1 MEIITG
7 TEDFYL
13 ERPTAV
19 AIGKFDGVHVG
30 HRRLLD
36 EILERRQRGLK
47 ACVFTFDP
55 APAVFLG
62 VSDGMELTVREEKR
76 QILELMGVDILIEFP
91 MNRRTTGIRPR
102 DFVTDLL
109 IGRMNAEFIAAGRDV
124 TFGDKGAGNAALLQE
139 MAPENGYE
147 LRLIDKVCVDG
158 REVSSTYVRE
168 TVEKGEM
175 ALAGRLLGVPYMI
188 CGQVAHGRQLGR
200 SLGMPTANL
209 LPPPEKLL
217 PPAGVYFSRVALSGR
232 KYGAITNIGKK
243 PTVAGG
249 GEPWGA
255 ETFIYDFRED
265 IYGSEIQV
273 ELYDF
278 CRPER
283 KFESVEKLREQ
294 MERDLE
300 AGRKYWKII

>member
-13 ERPTAV
+13 EWPTAV

-30 HRRLLD
+30 HRRLLE
-36 EILERRQRGLK
+36 EILERRHRGLK

-62 VSDGMELTVREEKR
+62 VSDRMELTTREEKR

-91 MNRRTTGIRPR
+91 MNRKTTGIAPQV
-102 DFVTDLL
+102 FVSELL
-109 IGRMNAEFIAAGRDV
+109 ADRMNAEFIAAGRDV
-124 TFGDKGAGNAALLQE
+124 TFGDRGAGNAALLE
-139 MAPENGYE
+139 KMAKENGYE
-147 LRLIDKVCVDG
+147 VRLIDKVCMGG

-175 ALAGRLLGVPYMI
+175 DLAQHLLGIPYMI
-188 CGQVAHGRQLGR
+188 GGTVEHGRQLGR
-200 SLGMPTANL
+200 GLGMPTANL
-209 LPPPEKLL
+209 LPPAEKLL
-217 PPAGVYFSRVALSGR
+217 PPAGVYFSRVVLDGQ
-232 KYGAITNIGKK
+232 KYSAITNIGKK
-243 PTVAGG
+243 PTVAGD
-249 GEPWGA
+249 GEPWGV

-265 IYGSEIQV
+265 IYGAQIQV
-273 ELYDF
+273 ELHDF
-278 CRPER
+278 RRTER
-283 KFESVEKLREQ
+283 KFNSVEMLREQ
-294 MERDLE
+294 MERDLV

>member
-13 ERPTAV
+13 EEPTAV

-30 HRRLLD
+30 HRRLLE

-55 APAVFLG
+55 APAVFFG
-62 VSDGMELTVREEKR
+62 VSDRMELTTREEKR

-91 MNRRTTGIRPR
+91 MNRKTTGIPARS
-102 DFVTDLL
+102 FVSELLTD
-109 IGRMNAEFIAAGRDV
+109 RMNAAFIAAGRDV
-124 TFGDKGAGNAALLQE
+124 TFGAGGAGNAALLEE
-139 MAPENGYE
+139 MAKENGYE
-147 LRLIDKVCVDG
+147 VRLIDKVCMGG

-175 ALAGRLLGVPYMI
+175 DLVQHLLGIPYMI
-188 CGQVAHGRQLGR
+188 GGTVSHGRQFGR

-209 LPPPEKLL
+209 LPPAEKLL
-217 PPAGVYFSRVALSGR
+217 PPAGVYFSRVVLSGQR
-232 KYGAITNIGKK
+232 YSAITNIGKK

-249 GEPWGA
+249 EEPWGV
-255 ETFIYDFRED
+255 ETFIYDLRED
-265 IYGSEIQV
+265 ISGAQIQV
-273 ELYDF
+273 ELHDF
-278 CRPER
+278 RRPER
-283 KFESVEKLREQ
+283 KFDSVGMLRDQ
-294 MERDLE
+294 MEQDLE